1 MRTALGASTESDY
14 QPILIERCPGASNLI
29 VVFASYE
36 GRWDFR
42 SALADKHAH
51 KVFLKDTTRR
61 WYQLGADGFDG
72 IDQVVEFL
80 RVTIQELGVQKVCTL
95 GSSLGGYGS
104 LMFGDLIEAD
114 HSIAFA
120 PQSFLT
126 AELRAMERDDRW
138 RQDFLRFEPG
148 KFGDLGKIPNVR
160 AGERTIIVSQGVPI
174 DMVHALH
181 LSGSQNTRILA
192 MEAGSH
198 NPALLMKYRG
208 TLDKILSD
216 LVFEEEPSDSSFADF
231 VVPEISL
238 RQEIDNSLVEI
249 VSDIMSQLHRSKSFE
264 IWKVLQALCLRNDW
278 AYGHNLMGKYY
289 RDLSEFSKASSHF
302 DQAIALRPEF
312 DDALFERSMLHIR
325 DREFDAAVLLLQIAR
340 RNDPYRAAIRA
351 RLGQAF
357 LGLKKP
363 AEAISQLE
371 RAVALAENWD
381 LPRKLLSEAYLLLN

>member
-1 MRTALGASTESDY
+1 
-14 QPILIERCPGASNLI
+14 
-29 VVFASYE
+29 
-36 GRWDFR
+36 
-42 SALADKHAH
+42 
-51 KVFLKDTTRR
+51 
-61 WYQLGADGFDG
+61 
-72 IDQVVEFL
+72 
-80 RVTIQELGVQKVCTL
+80 
-95 GSSLGGYGS
+95 
-104 LMFGDLIEAD
+104 
-114 HSIAFA
+114 
-120 PQSFLT
+120 
-126 AELRAMERDDRW
+126 
-138 RQDFLRFEPG
+138 
-148 KFGDLGKIPNVR
+148 
-160 AGERTIIVSQGVPI
+160 
-174 DMVHALH
+174 
-181 LSGSQNTRILA
+181 
-192 MEAGSH
+192 
-198 NPALLMKYRG
+198 MKYRG